1 LVNPSEDYINEK
13 SEIISGKIPNYQ
25 IIKAQNGFAAMEYI
39 EEELPTVVITA
50 DEMPMMNGAELIK
63 LIRNK
68 DKYFSVSIIVL
79 ADEVNDEVN
88 KRYESHIVDHI
99 LESKISDSE
108 LIHTINR
115 LLK

>member
-1 LVNPSEDYINEK
+1 MINPAEDYINERSK
-13 SEIISGKIPNYQ
+13 VISKKFPNYE
-25 IIKAQNGFAAMEYI
+25 IIKAQNGFAALEYL
-39 EEELPTVVITA
+39 EKELPTVIITA

-88 KRYESHIVDHI
+88 KRYESHIVDYI

-108 LIHTINR
+108 LLHTINR